1 MTAFPRTARNKV
13 GRLPERARYARDDV
27 YDIVD
32 ATFLCHVGFVAGGE
46 PVVLPTLHARD
57 GDTVLLHGSSGARL
71 LDHVAH
77 GGSVC
82 VTVTLVDGIVLA
94 RSIFN
99 HSINYRSAVLF
110 GRGRLVTADDEKM
123 AALTRFTERLMPG
136 RWDDARLPNRREMKA
151 TSIVAV
157 AIESA
162 SAKVRTGPPKDEP
175 EDLELPIWAG
185 VLPLH
190 QHLGDPVVDDAGR
203 PGIEFP
209 AYLDDFIAKA
219 RR

>member
-13 GRLPERARYARDDV
+13 VRLPERARYDREDV
-27 YDIVD
+27 YNIVD

-57 GDTVLLHGSSGARL
+57 GDTVLLHGSSGTRL
-71 LDHVAH
+71 LDHVAN
-77 GGSVC
+77 GGSIC

-99 HSINYRSAVLF
+99 HSINYRSALLF
-110 GRGRLVTADDEKM
+110 GHGRLVTADDEKM
-123 AALTRFTERLMPG
+123 AALTRFSDRLMPG
-136 RWDDARLPNRREMKA
+136 RWDDARVPNRKEMKA

-162 SAKVRTGPPKDEP
+162 SAKVRSGPPKDEP
-175 EDLELPIWAG
+175 ADLELPIWAG
-185 VLPLH
+185 VLPLR
-190 QHLGDPVVDDAGR
+190 QQFGDPIVDEAGR
-203 PGIEFP
+203 LGLEYP
-209 AYLDDFIAKA
+209 AYLAEFVAKHEG
-219 RR
+219 

>member
-13 GRLPERARYARDDV
+13 VRLPERARYDREEV

-32 ATFLCHVGFVAGGE
+32 ASFICHVGFVAGGA

-57 GDTVLLHGSSGARL
+57 GDAVLLHGSSGTRL
-71 LDHVAH
+71 LDHIAS

-99 HSINYRSAVLF
+99 HSINYRSAILF
-110 GRGRLVTADDEKM
+110 GHGRLVTADDEKM
-123 AALTRFTERLMPG
+123 AALARFSDRLMPG
-136 RWDDARLPNRREMKA
+136 RWDDARVPNRKEMKA

-162 SAKVRTGPPKDEP
+162 SAKVRSGPPKDETA
-175 EDLELPIWAG
+175 DLELPIWSG
-185 VLPLH
+185 VLPVR
-190 QHLGDPVVDDAGR
+190 QQFGDPIVDETGL
-203 PGIEFP
+203 PGLEFP
-209 AYLDDFIAKA
+209 GYMSEFMAKHQG
-219 RR
+219 